1 MNRPTDI
8 LRAEAVLLL
17 EAEKTAPGTPGGKRW
32 LTRFALVKL
41 AEHLGFDAR
50 TEASARVDEALTA
63 AGTTP

>member
-8 LRAEAVLLL
+8 LRAEAVRLL
-17 EAEKTAPGTPGGKRW
+17 EAEKTSPGTPGGKRW
-32 LTRFALVKL
+32 FTRQQLFER
-41 AEHLGFDAR
+41 AEHLGFDPK

>member
-1 MNRPTDI
+1 MKRPADI
-8 LRAEAVLLL
+8 LRAEAVRLL
-17 EAEKTAPGTPGGKRW
+17 EAEKSAPGTPGGKRW
-32 LTRFALVKL
+32 ATRQQLVEL

>member
-8 LRAEAVLLL
+8 LRAEAVCLL

-32 LTRFALVKL
+32 STRKQLFER

>member
-1 MNRPTDI
+1 MNRPSDI
-8 LRAEAVLLL
+8 LRAEAVRLL
-17 EAEKTAPGTPGGKRW
+17 EGEKTSPGTPGGKRW
-32 LTRFALVKL
+32 FTRQQLFER